1 MAQVEMVL
9 SFWLGPHDVAVLR
22 GEQTSGTREVR
33 FGHVGPLLRQFLY
46 GVPKSGA
53 EWKLPISPF
62 EEKGIPAYEL
72 RVKCNPPSQERHG
85 ECTLPAQAA
94 NSRSPYPLWQDSVV
108 PFAGEQP
115 SQAIAIVRDEEDCF
129 HLRLVGDAD
138 LSTLPGVLKSDLE
151 ERDEVGRLTFPPSG
165 ESWTVARAP
174 ATSGGVVTSEVESA
188 SHWLD
193 RLKAIR
199 GSIGACESVARRPH
213 RSRKLVTALKQGY
226 DWRCQLCDPDSPDCP
241 RIPMRSNRYY
251 VEVHHIEGLAETR
264 NADPANQDAGQYILD
279 TFENVVVVCAYH
291 HRLLHHYRSPIR
303 FDGGSREFR
312 AEDGSVAL
320 PLLLNKH
327 I

>member
-94 NSRSPYPLWQDSVV
+94 NSRSPYPLWKDSVV

-129 HLRLVGDAD
+129 HLRLVGDAVHSHDAVMMDRHGAVCVGRD
-138 LSTLPGVLKSDLE
+138 LLEAFCRLETMEHTAKVLLAARQLGQVRELPAHEAASLRALGLARYGGPPSALPGHCQSCSGC
-151 ERDEVGRLTFPPSG
+151 GRPSAEG
-165 ESWTVARAP
+165 LA
-174 ATSGGVVTSEVESA
+174 
-188 SHWLD
+188 
-193 RLKAIR
+193 KAA
-199 GSIGACESVARRPH
+199 GFSVARI
-213 RSRKLVTALKQGY
+213 TG
-226 DWRCQLCDPDSPDCP
+226 
-241 RIPMRSNRYY
+241 
-251 VEVHHIEGLAETR
+251 
-264 NADPANQDAGQYILD
+264 
-279 TFENVVVVCAYH
+279 
-291 HRLLHHYRSPIR
+291 
-303 FDGGSREFR
+303 GGS
-312 AEDGSVAL
+312 A
-320 PLLLNKH
+320 
-327 I
+327 